1 MADKEITLKF
11 TADTDAAKKGI
22 AEVTKELDKMSNSGS
37 TKAADELDK
46 VTDSAD
52 KAATAT
58 DKLGGSWDEYKRKVK
73 EAESA
78 VRDLNATQFENAE
91 QRDAVINE
99 LGDKLDALVTEGK
112 VLEDSVKSLGLP
124 PESLDGFNSV
134 VGLLRQANEQFTIAL
149 DHRDKL
155 LNQPTAPDS
164 PLIQTNPW
172 EDGPDGNSADEF
184 KRRYQDLRAELE
196 GFRTEMEGT
205 ISALDNQK
213 AALQAEYSAL
223 DASSEGYL
231 ERKKLLEQLMSTAE
245 TLTVSFEGQ
254 RQQIVKQTEA
264 LDELNKETTKSED
277 WAEGGKSLEEYG
289 NKAIITGQKVEKS
302 RQQMLSITSRY
313 ENAVISAQQKEISGQ
328 AKIQAQMEMAGKTRE
343 ELIRLVEEYGKA
355 LANAKTKEEYEAAKA
370 GITAARKQ
378 LTMLSREAT
387 LTGAAIGNS
396 ATTVQG
402 FATSLARAGIQG
414 RLTFKG
420 LTAAVRTFAKS
431 TLVLAGIQFAWE
443 ALSKIYEKVKGD
455 LFGVADAEEEATAK
469 AEALAEAA
477 KKAAD
482 ELLQA
487 QRALGAWRADQARS
501 DAANDFTQIIKEQ
514 NDYYREQVRL
524 VDEATAALLRQVAV
538 NAKEGEHEIAI
549 ERLRLQEQKMKGLID
564 EYEFQEKLVDLES
577 RAAEIRRESNI
588 DAKALVKQGKAEQL
602 AEAKAALEEAET
614 TATEDMSGFE
624 LSSEEVQVQIAA
636 YKELKAAVE
645 KYKAEYDKLK
655 VQQSSIEEQARN
667 ARSVLESNPNNDFA
681 RYDLAEAES
690 KLASIKNFEDY
701 ELKTLEAYQAIPKL
715 VRDFGLDGTG
725 LSQYNKTRSSKL
737 EYNRRVEEQI
747 KKYTDEVA
755 RLEKDFIKAVLEWE
769 NATEDAALAATQQG
783 ELTEQKLVNIRV
795 QRDNEKARE
804 DAEKR
809 IDKAK
814 REVQNM
820 EFATLKKEAAQMT
833 AWANMVDGRTPE
845 GQNRQAIAAVYTQA
859 YEKLR
864 AEGMEA
870 SGLVAEAGAG
880 ASGRAADV
888 VSKAR
893 KLAFRAGTGREINLA
908 ELSSLLDKA
917 LATRKDA
924 SDDSAVMALYNV
936 VAKHASAAEK
946 NSREMKII
954 RQKVKTLE
962 KINAD

>member
-1 MADKEITLKF
+1 MADKEINIKV
-11 TADTDAAKKGI
+11 TANTDDAKKGI
-22 AEVTKELDKMSNSGS
+22 AEVTNELEKMSTSGS
-37 TKAADELDK
+37 GKAADELDK
-46 VTDSAD
+46 VTEAAD
-52 KAATAT
+52 KAGAAT
-58 DKLGGSWDEYKRKVK
+58 DKLGSSWEEYKQNVR
-73 EAESA
+73 EAEA
-78 VRDLNATQFENAE
+78 EVRKLNATQFENAE
-91 QRDAVINE
+91 QRDATINE
-99 LGDKLDALVTEGK
+99 LGDKLDDLVYEGK
-112 VLEDSVKSLGLP
+112 IIEESMKALGLP

-134 VGLLRQANEQFTIAL
+134 VNILRQANEQFTIAL

-164 PLIQTNPW
+164 PLVQTNPW

-277 WAEGGKSLEEYG
+277 WAEGGKSLEDYG

-302 RQQMLSITSRY
+302 RQQMLGITSRY

-355 LANAKTKEEYEAAKA
+355 LANAKTKEEYESAKA

-443 ALSKIYEKVKGD
+443 ALSKIYEKVKVD
-455 LFGVADAEEEATAK
+455 LFGVADAEEEASAK

-477 KKAAD
+477 KKASD

-514 NDYYREQVRL
+514 NEYYKEQVRL

-564 EYEFQEKLVDLES
+564 EYEYQEKLVDLES

-602 AEAKAALEEAET
+602 AEAKAALGEAEM

-636 YKELKAAVE
+636 YKDLKAEVE
-645 KYKAEYDKLK
+645 KYRDEYVKLK
-655 VQQSSIEEQARN
+655 KT
-667 ARSVLESNPNNDFA
+667 
-681 RYDLAEAES
+681 EAETR
-690 KLASIKNFEDY
+690 KYLAGYGESGPKNWLDKERFNEAKRALEIIERY
-701 ELKTLEAYQAIPKL
+701 EANEANMSQVYADIPEL

-747 KKYTDEVA
+747 QKYSDEVA
-755 RLEKDFIKAVLEWE
+755 RLEKDFIKAELEWE
-769 NATEDAALAATQQG
+769 NAAVDAALAATQQE

-820 EFATLKKEAAQMT
+820 EFAALKKEAAQMT
-833 AWANMVDGRTPE
+833 AWADMVDGRTPE

-859 YEKLR
+859 YERLR
-864 AEGMEA
+864 AEGKEA

-880 ASGRAADV
+880 ASGKAADV
-888 VSKAR
+888 VAKAK

-908 ELSSLLDKA
+908 ELSALLDKA
-917 LATRKDA
+917 LSSRKDA
-924 SDDSAVMALYNV
+924 SDDAAVMALYNV

-946 NSREMKII
+946 NSREMKVI
-954 RQKVKTLE
+954 RQKVKNLE